1 MKRLVAAFVALCVGV
16 TILVV
21 VILGGD
27 GDGEQDK
34 CGPNGVSRGSVS
46 GGVPD
51 GEFSLPE
58 PGTAYPD
65 RFTSGFGPRWGSMH
79 EGADIAS
86 GVGTPIFSFA
96 DGVVRHAGPAQGF
109 GAYIVIDHD
118 GYDEFFSTLYGHVFE
133 KDILVSVGDKVKAGQ
148 QIASEGYNGG
158 VDPPGPQGSHLH
170 FEVHPGGYRNPVDP
184 TPWLDQAVAPGTSSN
199 SDEKQPKEK
208 SATSTES
215 SGEPSATATTT
226 ASSSARVV
234 DTGELPAVPDV
245 FDETNLHR
253 DTVRVGR
260 AVAQRYPQIK
270 VIGGWRLDPYPDH
283 PSGTSIDIMIDTA
296 NPDPTVSGDYSMT
309 SEGKALGDEIRDYI
323 LDNKEEF
330 GLEYIMWRQ
339 KEYYPSGEIRD
350 TPDRGGHTAN
360 HYDHLHV
367 RTVASA
373 PPAPGEKIGPA
384 PEGGTGSR
392 SMYQSDCVSTKGD
405 IDADLGDKGIP
416 PGIERMIPIAA
427 RQCDAVTEPLLAGLM
442 DHESM
447 NFTPNAVSGAGAQGW
462 AQFMPDTWATY
473 GAQVDDETGEV
484 IGPPGSGSPDDEE
497 DATIASAKFLCKLD
511 ESLAPGIDSGKIT
524 GDRQELMLAAYN
536 AGPGAVE
543 QFGGVPPYAETQ
555 TYVKIVPET
564 AKKYEKN
571 GKQ

>member
-21 VILGGD
+21 VILDGGD
-27 GDGEQDK
+27 EELDK
-34 CGPNGVSRGSVS
+34 CGPNGVSRGPVS

-65 RFTSGFGPRWGSMH
+65 KFTSGFGPRWGTMH

-96 DGVVRHAGPAQGF
+96 DGVVAQAGPAQGF

-118 GYDEFFSTLYGHVFE
+118 GYGEFFSTLYGHVFE

-158 VDPPGPQGSHLH
+158 VEPPGPQGSHLH

-184 TPWLDQAVAPGTSSN
+184 EPWLNKAVAPGTTETKQGPPKNKTVSN
-199 SDEKQPKEK
+199 RANKPQREE
-208 SATSTES
+208 
-215 SGEPSATATTT
+215 TA
-226 ASSSARVV
+226 
-234 DTGELPAVPDV
+234 GELTPVPEV
-245 FDETNLHR
+245 FNEAHMQVDS
-253 DTVRVGR
+253 VRLGR
-260 AVAQRYPQIK
+260 AVAHKFPEITT
-270 VIGGWRLDPYPDH
+270 IGGWRPSDPFPDH
-283 PSGTSIDIMIDTA
+283 PSGRAVDIMIDNWDTA
-296 NPDPTVSGDYSMT
+296 
-309 SEGKALGDEIRDYI
+309 EGKQLGDEV
-323 LDNKEEF
+323 
-330 GLEYIMWRQ
+330 LEYLYGNREYFQIEYFIWRQ
-339 KEYYPSGEIRD
+339 KYIPAEGEGNMME
-350 TPDRGGHTAN
+350 DRGSPTQNHFDHVHVTTKGHGLPEEGQSIGGAP
-360 HYDHLHV
+360 DGGD
-367 RTVASA
+367 SA
-373 PPAPGEKIGPA
+373 P
-384 PEGGTGSR
+384 TYR
-392 SMYQSDCVSTKGD
+392 SDCVSTADDVGNV
-405 IDADLGDKGIP
+405 DADLGGKDIP
-416 PGIERMIPIAA
+416 PGIARMIPIAA

-462 AQFMPDTWATY
+462 AQFMPDTWAKY

-484 IGPPGSGSPDDEE
+484 TGPPGSGSPNDEE

-543 QFGGVPPYAETQ
+543 QYGGVPPYAETQ
-555 TYVKIVPET
+555 QYVKIVPET

>member
-27 GDGEQDK
+27 GDEELDK

-158 VDPPGPQGSHLH
+158 VEPPGPQGSHLH

-184 TPWLDQAVAPGTSSN
+184 KPWLDQAVAPGTSGN
-199 SDEKQPKEK
+199 SDEKQPQEK
-208 SATSTES
+208 SDS
-215 SGEPSATATTT
+215 SIEPSATGNPLL
-226 ASSSARVV
+226 ASSAARAV

-245 FDETNLHR
+245 LDETNLHR

-283 PSGTSIDIMIDTA
+283 PSGTSIDIMIDSA

-367 RTVASA
+367 RTVSSA

-511 ESLAPGIDSGKIT
+511 EYLAPGIDSGKIT

-555 TYVKIVPET
+555 KYVKIVPET

>member
-21 VILGGD
+21 VILDGGD
-27 GDGEQDK
+27 EELDK
-34 CGPNGVSRGSVS
+34 CGPNGVSRGPVS

-65 RFTSGFGPRWGSMH
+65 KFTSGFGPRWGTMH

-96 DGVVRHAGPAQGF
+96 DGVVAQAGPAQGF

-118 GYDEFFSTLYGHVFE
+118 GYGEFFSTLYGHVFE

-158 VDPPGPQGSHLH
+158 VEPPGPQGSHLH

-184 TPWLDQAVAPGTSSN
+184 EPWLNKAVAPG
-199 SDEKQPKEK
+199 
-208 SATSTES
+208 STETKQGPPKNKTVS
-215 SGEPSATATTT
+215 NRANKPQREETA
-226 ASSSARVV
+226 
-234 DTGELPAVPDV
+234 GELTPVPEV
-245 FDETNLHR
+245 FNEAHMQVDS
-253 DTVRVGR
+253 VRIGR
-260 AVAQRYPQIK
+260 AVAHKFPEITT
-270 VIGGWRLDPYPDH
+270 IGGWRPSDPFPDH
-283 PSGTSIDIMIDTA
+283 PSGRAVDIMIDNWDTA
-296 NPDPTVSGDYSMT
+296 
-309 SEGKALGDEIRDYI
+309 EGKQLGDEV
-323 LDNKEEF
+323 
-330 GLEYIMWRQ
+330 LEYLYGNREYFQIEYFIWRQ
-339 KEYYPSGEIRD
+339 KYIPAEGEGNMME
-350 TPDRGGHTAN
+350 DRGSPTQNHFDHVHVTTKGHGLPEEGQIIGEAPN
-360 HYDHLHV
+360 GGD
-367 RTVASA
+367 SA
-373 PPAPGEKIGPA
+373 P
-384 PEGGTGSR
+384 TYR
-392 SMYQSDCVSTKGD
+392 SDCVSTADDVGNV
-405 IDADLGDKGIP
+405 DADLGGKGIP
-416 PGIERMIPIAA
+416 PGIARMIPIAA

-462 AQFMPDTWATY
+462 AQFMPDTWAKY

-484 IGPPGSGSPDDEE
+484 IGPPGSGSPNDEE

-543 QFGGVPPYAETQ
+543 QYGGVPPYAETQ
-555 TYVKIVPET
+555 QYVKIVPET

>member
-1 MKRLVAAFVALCVGV
+1 
-16 TILVV
+16 
-21 VILGGD
+21 
-27 GDGEQDK
+27 
-34 CGPNGVSRGSVS
+34 
-46 GGVPD
+46 
-51 GEFSLPE
+51 
-58 PGTAYPD
+58 
-65 RFTSGFGPRWGSMH
+65 
-79 EGADIAS
+79 
-86 GVGTPIFSFA
+86 
-96 DGVVRHAGPAQGF
+96 
-109 GAYIVIDHD
+109 
-118 GYDEFFSTLYGHVFE
+118 
-133 KDILVSVGDKVKAGQ
+133 
-148 QIASEGYNGG
+148 
-158 VDPPGPQGSHLH
+158 
-170 FEVHPGGYRNPVDP
+170 
-184 TPWLDQAVAPGTSSN
+184 
-199 SDEKQPKEK
+199 
-208 SATSTES
+208 
-215 SGEPSATATTT
+215 
-226 ASSSARVV
+226 
-234 DTGELPAVPDV
+234 
-245 FDETNLHR
+245 
-253 DTVRVGR
+253 
-260 AVAQRYPQIK
+260 
-270 VIGGWRLDPYPDH
+270 
-283 PSGTSIDIMIDTA
+283 MIDSA
-296 NPDPTVSGDYSMT
+296 NPDPTVSGDYSTT

-462 AQFMPDTWATY
+462 AQFMPDTWAAY

-511 ESLAPGIDSGKIT
+511 EYLAPGIDSGKIT

-555 TYVKIVPET
+555 KYVKIVPET

>member
-21 VILGGD
+21 VILDGGD
-27 GDGEQDK
+27 EELDK
-34 CGPNGVSRGSVS
+34 CGPNGVSRGPVS

-65 RFTSGFGPRWGSMH
+65 KFTSGFGPRWGTMH

-96 DGVVRHAGPAQGF
+96 DGVVAQAGPAQGF

-118 GYDEFFSTLYGHVFE
+118 GYGEFFSTLYGHVFE

-158 VDPPGPQGSHLH
+158 VEPPGPQGSHLH

-184 TPWLDQAVAPGTSSN
+184 VPWLDQAVAPGTSGN
-199 SDEKQPKEK
+199 SDEKQPRGK

-215 SGEPSATATTT
+215 SGEPSATATTAT
-226 ASSSARVV
+226 SASARGM

-245 FDETNLHR
+245 LDETNLHR

-283 PSGTSIDIMIDTA
+283 PSGTAIDIMIDSA
-296 NPDPTVSGDYSMT
+296 NPDPTVSGDYSTT

-484 IGPPGSGSPDDEE
+484 TGPPGSGSPNDEE

-543 QFGGVPPYAETQ
+543 QYGGVPPYAETQ
-555 TYVKIVPET
+555 QYVKIVPET